1 MIAKN
6 KNRIIAGFTLLELV
20 AIIIITGILCSFG
33 IVKYVDFTKEAKKS
47 TEDSI
52 VGAIRSGITLY
63 YVKNNS
69 YPQELDMA
77 ANGMASNANPFFSNV
92 LSSPVTKE
100 WEKTG
105 LSYLSPLENN
115 YIYDP
120 ATGKFD
126 AGSSGDL
133 PEYPLWKAETPYE
146 GGDFVI
152 YDGGIFK
159 ARYYTNQQP
168 GRRGSG
174 WQEITDEWRNYNQ
187 YYGGD
192 QVIYEG
198 KVFVAR
204 NDSYEELQPP
214 GLVSSPWNELT
225 DEYRF
230 FNVYNKGDRIV
241 HEGKTFEARSWTQ
254 NQSPGIVSS
263 PWQEITDEWRSFNI
277 YVAGDEVIYNG
288 KRYKAKWWTQNT
300 QPGSSGVWELI
311 G

>member
-6 KNRIIAGFTLLELV
+6 QNKIIAGFTLLELV

-77 ANGMASNANPFFSNV
+77 ANGMASNANPFFSNI

-100 WEKTG
+100 WKKTG

-120 ATGKFD
+120 VTGKFD
-126 AGSSGDL
+126 SGSSEDP
-133 PEYPLWKAETPYE
+133 PEYPLWKADTPYMD
-146 GGDFVI
+146 GDFVI
-152 YDGGIFK
+152 YDGKVFK
-159 ARYYTNQQP
+159 AWHWTETQP
-168 GRRGSG
+168 GVLGNP
-174 WQEITDEWRNYNQ
+174 WQEITDEWRNFNKYD
-187 YYGGD
+187 GGD
-192 QVIYEG
+192 QIIYDG
-198 KVFVAR
+198 KVFLAR
-204 NDSYEELQPP
+204 NWTHNEQP
-214 GLVSSPWNELT
+214 GLVSS
-225 DEYRF
+225 
-230 FNVYNKGDRIV
+230 
-241 HEGKTFEARSWTQ
+241 A
-254 NQSPGIVSS
+254 
-263 PWQEITDEWRSFNI
+263 WQEITDEWRDFNVYNAGDQVKYGGKTFEARSYSQNQQPGLIASPWKEITDEWRDFNI
-277 YVAGDEVIYNG
+277 YVAGDIVVYNG
-288 KRYKAKWWTQNT
+288 KRYKAKWWTQNN
-300 QPGSSGVWELI
+300 QPGSSVVWELI